1 MSPSKT
7 AVRGISLAI
16 PGGECFGLLGVNG
29 KVIYII
35 ITMYGV
41 CELIS

>member
-29 KVIYII
+29 KVIIY